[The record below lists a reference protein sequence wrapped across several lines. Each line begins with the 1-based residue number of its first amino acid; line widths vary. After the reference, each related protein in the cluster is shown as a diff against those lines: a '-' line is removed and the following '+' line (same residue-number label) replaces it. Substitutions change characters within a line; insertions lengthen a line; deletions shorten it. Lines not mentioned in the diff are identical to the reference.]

1 MNRINTRKAISAVVG
16 VASCLIGQAF
26 AATPADVKLT
36 FVQITDL
43 HANLVSH
50 KELVRKADGATTVG
64 MRGGMPRIKT
74 LIQGVEQS
82 NPNTIVM
89 NIGDTFH
96 GGVEAFY
103 TLGNAVADPL
113 NALGIDVGVVGNW
126 DYYFTPAITRLRY
139 GRITGME
146 QDRIERSMPAFAEFF
161 PIKRPNFP
169 NLGAN
174 VKDITDI
181 MMPQDFFAPTH
192 MLTYQGVKV
201 GFIGFTSDI
210 VEQMHPLLAEG
221 MDFAYGLEEH
231 KNLIIKHARELRA
244 QGADIVVLMSE
255 LGIHK
260 DIALSKALAA
270 MRAKGALE
278 AGLLDMI
285 FSAHTHELT
294 QTMVTKSQDGSTL
307 YAPVVEPGA
316 DSNLGRLDV
325 TMKYKDTTT
334 TRQRL
339 RIITEQN
346 WTVAN
351 KQWRILPV
359 DESVAPDPTLT
370 TLVNAARKSFLKPTD
385 GSAFQTLHALP
396 FLFQTLKEPIDT
408 VIGHIDNGHIAHQ
421 NDMMSG
427 VINRKNS
434 GDSTFNDAFTHML
447 LDVSNNPQNSM
458 PRAKVAMSPG
468 FRMGA
473 TLPEAGFLMENNAI
487 ATGDITLEDAYRFFP
502 MYYGAA
508 TAEITGADLKRRV
521 EDSLKHTYSSD
532 AFNHGGGWATGFAGI
547 KQTLNLANGD
557 PHALYVPGSTPDT
570 FNPDQLSRVLALHYE
585 SGEEV
590 QDNEVLTVIGC
601 SRLPIDYKGTLCG
614 QPGYSN
620 VQRVIEKVDGTLT
633 VGEIN
638 TTVIAVGPRPAT
650 MIDLFVNNLKAG
662 YKLKTSGFV
671 VEDLSKFSIFPGAP
685 YFQPLE
691 GTGGYIQMAP
701 PEDPCGY
708 FKWKCLPGQPL

>member
-1 MNRINTRKAISAVVG
+1 MNRTKTQKAIRAVAG
-16 VASCLIGQAF
+16 MACFMAGQTF

-36 FVQITDL
+36 FVQINDL

-50 KELVRKADGATTVG
+50 KELIRKEDGTTTVA
-64 MRGGMPRIKT
+64 MRGGMARIKT
-74 LIQGVEQS
+74 LVQGVKQS

-113 NALGIDVGVVGNW
+113 NALGIDVGVAGNW

-139 GRITGME
+139 GRITALE
-146 QDRIERSMPAFAEFF
+146 QDRIEKSIPAFAEFF
-161 PIKRPNFP
+161 PIKRPNYP

-181 MMPQDFFAPTH
+181 VMPKEFFAPTH
-192 MLTYQGVKV
+192 MITRNGVKV

-221 MDFAYGLEEH
+221 MDFAFGIEEH
-231 KNLIIKHARELRA
+231 KNLIIKHARDLRK

-270 MRAKGALE
+270 MRADGSLE
-278 AGLLDMI
+278 AGLLDMV

-294 QTMVTKSQDGSTL
+294 RSMVATSEDGSAL
-307 YAPVVEPGA
+307 YAPVVEAGA
-316 DSNLGRLDV
+316 DGDLGRLDV
-325 TMKYKDTTT
+325 TMKYKDSTT

-339 RIITEQN
+339 RTTTEQN

-351 KQWRILPV
+351 KQWQILAV
-359 DESVAPDPTLT
+359 DDSVAEDPAVK
-370 TLVNAARKSFLKPTD
+370 TLVNTARKSFLTPTD
-385 GSAFQTLHALP
+385 GSAFKTLHALP

-408 VIGHIDNGHIAHQ
+408 VIGHIDGDSIAHQ

-427 VINRKNS
+427 VVNRS
-434 GDSTFNDAFTHML
+434 HAHDSTFNDAFTHML
-447 LDVSNNPQNSM
+447 LDVSNSPKNNIPH
-458 PRAKVAMSPG
+458 AKVAMSPG

-487 ATGDITLEDAYRFFP
+487 ATGNITLEDAYRFFP

-508 TAEITGADLKRRV
+508 TAQITGADLKRRV
-521 EDSLKHTYSSD
+521 EDSLKHTHSSD

-557 PHALYVPGSTPDT
+557 PHAMYVPGSTPDT
-570 FNPDQLSRVLALHYE
+570 FNADQLSRVLALHYE

-633 VGEIN
+633 VGDIN
-638 TTVIAVGPRPAT
+638 TTVITVGPRPAT
-650 MIDLFVNNLKAG
+650 MIDVFVNNLKAG
-662 YKLKTSGFV
+662 YKLKTAGGTV
-671 VEDLSKFSIFPGAP
+671 QDLSQFTMFPVGP
-685 YFQPLE
+685 YIQSLE
-691 GTGGYIQMAP
+691 GTGGHIQTAP
-701 PEDPCGY
+701 SEDPCGY